1 MRRRLVVL
9 LAAAVVQL
17 GGSLVLYCEG
27 SPEVALNE
35 MVVVSGGVSPRV
47 AYGLSREKGALTVTV
62 SVALFPNAGNGGRDR
77 PPTWPRGRQGDDAL
91 RKGRPVENNRAS
103 RDL

>member
-47 AYGLSREKGALTVTV
+47 AYGLSREKAALTVTV
-62 SVALFPNAGNGGRDR
+62 SVASFQTPATGEGIGLQLGLAANKAM
-77 PPTWPRGRQGDDAL
+77 TLSEKDAQL
-91 RKGRPVENNRAS
+91 RTTSKP
-103 RDL
+103 